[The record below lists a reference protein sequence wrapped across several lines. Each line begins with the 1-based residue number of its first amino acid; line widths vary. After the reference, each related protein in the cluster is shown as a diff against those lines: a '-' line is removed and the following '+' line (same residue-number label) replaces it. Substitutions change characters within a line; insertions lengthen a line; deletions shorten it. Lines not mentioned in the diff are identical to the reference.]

1 VCHWIRCVSAF
12 LLRTPTTLPVDERNY
27 LEITFS
33 VDRINSKVGSKNK
46 KHKIITVRD
55 RFLNRRDRLKSPL

>member
-1 VCHWIRCVSAF
+1 VSAF